1 MYSEILCLSMFCM
14 EETFHEKAEKGGTR
28 LQTEAAEC
36 KMFTFSFRLRSI
48 FGMQL
53 VPFKMNSR

>member
-28 LQTEAAEC
+28 LQTKSAEC
-36 KMFTFSFRLRSI
+36 KMFIFSFRLRSI
-48 FGMQL
+48 LGM
-53 VPFKMNSR
+53 